1 MKILLADDSR
11 VSRNLLRSI
20 LEDLDHE
27 VTTAENGGE
36 AWRIFEREPF
46 PVVISDWEMPE
57 LEGVEL
63 CRRIRAAT
71 ADRPDSPYV
80 MLVTGLDDLKH
91 FVTGMAAGADDFIT
105 KPFEPELL
113 RCRLRVAERTL
124 ALQQQL
130 RSLAAALPVC
140 GACGTTAMHRAST
153 QRLADYL
160 AANPKLQSLLELCP
174 ACAAQAA
181 R

>member
-1 MKILLADDSR
+1 MID
-11 VSRNLLRSI
+11 LRS
-20 LEDLDHE
+20 HT
-27 VTTAENGGE
+27 VTRPTPAMRR
-36 AWRIFEREPF
+36 A
-46 PVVISDWEMPE
+46 ME
-57 LEGVEL
+57 L
-63 CRRIRAAT
+63 
-71 ADRPDSPYV
+71 
-80 MLVTGLDDLKH
+80 
-91 FVTGMAAGADDFIT
+91 GADDFIT

-113 RCRLRVAERTL
+113 RCRLRFAERTL

-160 AANPKLQSLLELCP
+160 AANPKLKPLLELCP